1 MRALRCIPILVADAQ
16 NLQRLFLALC
26 VLAENRCI
34 QRGIKVVVHGRDVN
48 PVSKKTSA
56 L

>member
-34 QRGIKVVVHGRDVN
+34 QRSIKVVVHGRDVN
-48 PVSKKTSA
+48 PVSKKTFA